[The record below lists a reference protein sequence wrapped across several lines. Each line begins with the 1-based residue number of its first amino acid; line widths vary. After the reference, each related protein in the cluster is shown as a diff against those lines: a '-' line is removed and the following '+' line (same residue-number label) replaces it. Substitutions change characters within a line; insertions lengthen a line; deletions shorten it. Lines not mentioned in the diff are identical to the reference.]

1 MDNITLSKST
11 FLFSNPGFLSG
22 VSRTMDIYGAFDS
35 YNESSTAAEADYKAI
50 YSDFSAVWDD
60 LRKSMQTV
68 WAEK

>member
-50 YSDFSAVWDD
+50 YSDFSAV
-60 LRKSMQTV
+60 
-68 WAEK
+68 